1 MVTAARQASDRLAE
15 RNALLIIMAY
25 QHNSGA
31 SELIALRWDVIDL
44 KAGTLMLRSCLRPRQ
59 VQCGASSILLK
70 LKMKIRPALGAIS
83 LAMRGATGIRSEQG
97 CWVRAALPVLEL

>member
-31 SELIALRWDVIDL
+31 SELIALVSGW
-44 KAGTLMLRSCLRPRQ
+44 LML
-59 VQCGASSILLK
+59 
-70 LKMKIRPALGAIS
+70 AL
-83 LAMRGATGIRSEQG
+83 
-97 CWVRAALPVLEL
+97 CPK